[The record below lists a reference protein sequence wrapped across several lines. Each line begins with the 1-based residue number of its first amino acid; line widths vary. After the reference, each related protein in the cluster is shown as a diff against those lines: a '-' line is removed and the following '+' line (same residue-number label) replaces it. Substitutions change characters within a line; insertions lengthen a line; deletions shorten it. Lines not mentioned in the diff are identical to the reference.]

1 MATVELQP
9 RFSSE
14 SATRTAFLIVD
25 TESIPDGRL
34 LNLVKYSG
42 ENLNEEEA
50 IERARTDARDTSWS
64 GSDFIPVSFQYPVA
78 ICVIRVGGD
87 LSLQKLTCLD
97 APYYR
102 PREIVKQF
110 WVGVGAYPRAKL
122 VTFNGRGFDLP
133 LLELGA
139 FRYGL
144 SGKDYYLNGR
154 NRFNGH
160 IDLLDWFTNF
170 GAWRLQGGLDVLAK
184 LIGKPGKMEIAGD
197 QVLQM
202 YRDGKHQEINDYCLF
217 DTLDTYFIFLRTR
230 VLTGDITSEME
241 TDLIQRGKEFL
252 ESKCDEFPVLAKY
265 LSHWTDTPA
274 WP

>member
-14 SATRTAFLIVD
+14 SGTRTAFLIVD

-42 ENLNEEEA
+42 ENLSEEEA
-50 IERARTDARDTSWS
+50 IERARTDARDTSWT
-64 GSDFIPVSFQYPVA
+64 GSDFISVSFQIPVG

-97 APYYR
+97 SPHFR

-170 GAWRLQGGLDVLAK
+170 GAFRLQGGLDLLAK
-184 LIGKPGKMEIAGD
+184 LLGKPGKMEVSGD
-197 QVLQM
+197 QVLQL
-202 YRDGKHQEINDYCLF
+202 YREGRNQEINDYCLC

-230 VLTGDITSEME
+230 VITGDITAEME
-241 TDLIQRGKEFL
+241 QELVARAREFL
-252 ESKCDEFPVLAKY
+252 ESRSEEFPVLHRY
-265 LSHWTDTPA
+265 LDNWVDVPA